1 MRKPS
6 LLPIVVLAFTSA
18 ASAASNC
25 DDLLAEI
32 DAKIR
37 SAGVMRF
44 TLTTVTADAT
54 VSGKVVGTCER
65 GSRKIVYEAAATSPS
80 SSPSSASSPALRRS
94 NDGILT
100 ECKDGSVSVGGDC
113 RK

>member
-1 MRKPS
+1 MLKPS
-6 LLPIVVLAFTSA
+6 LLSIVLLAFTGS

-25 DDLLAEI
+25 DDLLAQI

-37 SAGVMRF
+37 GAGVMRF
-44 TLTTVTADAT
+44 TLTTVPADAT
-54 VSGKVVGTCER
+54 VSGKVVGSCER
-65 GSRKIVYEAAATSPS
+65 GSRKIVYEADATSA
-80 SSPSSASSPALRRS
+80 SPASSPTLRPG

-100 ECKDGSVSVGGDC
+100 ECKDGSVSIGGDC

>member
-1 MRKPS
+1 MLKSPLS
-6 LLPIVVLAFTSA
+6 CIALLACSSI

-25 DDLLAEI
+25 DDITAQI

-37 SAGVMRF
+37 SAGVTRF
-44 TLTTVTADAT
+44 TLTTMAADAT

-65 GSRKIVYEAAATSPS
+65 GTRKIVYEAEPAS
-80 SSPSSASSPALRRS
+80 SSPDSLPTVRRS

-100 ECKDGSVSVGGDC
+100 ECKDGSVSIGGDC

>member
-1 MRKPS
+1 MLKPT
-6 LLPIVVLAFTSA
+6 LLPIVVLAFTGS

-25 DDLLAEI
+25 DDLLAQI

-54 VSGKVVGTCER
+54 VSGKIVGICER
-65 GSRKIVYEAAATSPS
+65 GSKKIVYEAEATPPSP
-80 SSPSSASSPALRRS
+80 ASSPALRRG

>member
-1 MRKPS
+1 MLKPS
-6 LLPIVVLAFTSA
+6 LLSVVALAFTGS

-25 DDLLAEI
+25 DDLLAQI

-37 SAGVMRF
+37 GAGVMRF
-44 TLTTVTADAT
+44 TLTTVPADAT

-65 GSRKIVYEAAATSPS
+65 GSRKIVYEAEATSA
-80 SSPSSASSPALRRS
+80 SPASSPTPPRS

-100 ECKDGSVSVGGDC
+100 ECRDGSVSIGGDC

>member
-1 MRKPS
+1 MLS
-6 LLPIVVLAFTSA
+6 VVLLAFTGSV
-18 ASAASNC
+18 SAASNC
-25 DDLLAEI
+25 DEVLAQI

-37 SAGVMRF
+37 DAGVMRF
-44 TLTTVTADAT
+44 TLTTVAADAT

-65 GSRKIVYEAAATSPS
+65 GSRKIVYEVEAPS
-80 SSPSSASSPALRRS
+80 SNASPAPRRS

>member
-1 MRKPS
+1 MG
-6 LLPIVVLAFTSA
+6 F

-25 DDLLAEI
+25 DDVLAQI

-37 SAGVMRF
+37 GAGVMRF
-44 TLTTVTADAT
+44 TLITVTADAM

-65 GSRKIVYEAAATSPS
+65 GSRKIVYEAEATSPS
-80 SSPSSASSPALRRS
+80 PASSPALRRS
-94 NDGILT
+94 NEGILT

>member
-1 MRKPS
+1 MLKPS
-6 LLPIVVLAFTSA
+6 LLSIVVLAFTGS

-25 DDLLAEI
+25 DDISAEI

-37 SAGVMRF
+37 GAGVMRF
-44 TLTTVTADAT
+44 TLATVTADAT

-65 GSRKIVYEAAATSPS
+65 GSRKIVYEAEATSPS
-80 SSPSSASSPALRRS
+80 PAPSPALRRS

>member
-1 MRKPS
+1 MLKPS
-6 LLPIVVLAFTSA
+6 LLSIAVLAFAGS

-25 DDLLAEI
+25 DDLLVQI

-37 SAGVMRF
+37 GAGVTRF
-44 TLTTVTADAT
+44 SLTTVAADAT

-65 GSRKIVYEAAATSPS
+65 GSRKIVYEAEAP
-80 SSPSSASSPALRRS
+80 SPSSASSPSVRRS

-113 RK
+113 RR

>member
-1 MRKPS
+1 MLKPS
-6 LLPIVVLAFTSA
+6 LLSTVLLALAGS
-18 ASAASNC
+18 ASAAGNC
-25 DDLLAEI
+25 DDIVAQI

-44 TLTTVTADAT
+44 TLTTVTADAM

-65 GSRKIVYEAAATSPS
+65 GTRKIVYEAEAT
-80 SSPSSASSPALRRS
+80 ASSPNLRRS

-113 RK
+113 RN

>member
-1 MRKPS
+1 MLKPS
-6 LLPIVVLAFTSA
+6 LLSIVLLAFAGS

-25 DDLLAEI
+25 DDILAQI

-37 SAGVMRF
+37 GAGATRF

-54 VSGKVVGTCER
+54 VSGKVVGTCDR
-65 GSRKIVYEAAATSPS
+65 GSRKIVYEAEAASPS
-80 SSPSSASSPALRRS
+80 TASSPALQRGK
-94 NDGILT
+94 DGILT

-113 RK
+113 SK

>member
-1 MRKPS
+1 MLKPS
-6 LLPIVVLAFTSA
+6 LLSIVLLAFTGS

-25 DDLLAEI
+25 DDLLAQI

-37 SAGVMRF
+37 GAGVMRF
-44 TLTTVTADAT
+44 TLTTVPADAT

-65 GSRKIVYEAAATSPS
+65 GSKKIVYEAEANSPS
-80 SSPSSASSPALRRS
+80 PASSPTLRRS

-100 ECKDGSVSVGGDC
+100 ECKDGSVSIGGDC